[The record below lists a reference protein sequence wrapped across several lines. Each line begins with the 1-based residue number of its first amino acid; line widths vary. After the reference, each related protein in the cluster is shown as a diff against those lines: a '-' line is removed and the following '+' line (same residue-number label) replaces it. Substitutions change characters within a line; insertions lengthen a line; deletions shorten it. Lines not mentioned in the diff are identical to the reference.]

1 MNAGEMTLLEWI
13 AAFLLALHFPVPL
26 YWLIVHPFI
35 SFWRRH
41 GNAAFWFAGLF
52 SWGFVFFLLYRSR
65 HDLLHSA
72 GAPTA
77 AIVTGFLLV
86 GLDVYLIASAE
97 KALGL
102 RRLVGKTELE
112 GRGELVTVG
121 IFSRIRHPRYAGM
134 FCSVFGACL
143 MAGTLLVWIVA
154 IAWWLLTL
162 LFIFFEEREL
172 RGRFGRAFDD
182 YARRVPRFLP
192 FRLFPR
198 NE

>member
-1 MNAGEMTLLEWI
+1 MTPLDWF
-13 AAFLLALHFPVPL
+13 AAFLLVLHIPVPL

-35 SFWRRH
+35 AFWRRR

-52 SWGFVFFLLYRSR
+52 SWGVVFFLLYQFR

-72 GAPTA
+72 GAPLPA
-77 AIVTGFLLV
+77 VLAGFALV
-86 GLDVYLIASAE
+86 ALDVYLIAGAE

-112 GRGELVTVG
+112 GRGELVTTG
-121 IFSRIRHPRYAGM
+121 IFSRIRHPRYTGM
-134 FCSVFGACL
+134 FLSVLGACL
-143 MAGTLLVWIVA
+143 MAGTMLLWIVA
-154 IAWWLLTL
+154 LVWWLLAL

-172 RGRFGRAFDD
+172 RARFGPAFDD

-192 FRLFPR
+192 FRFFPR
-198 NE
+198 ND

>member
-1 MNAGEMTLLEWI
+1 MTPLDWF
-13 AAFLLALHFPVPL
+13 AAVLLALHLPVPL

-35 SFWRRH
+35 AFWRRC

-52 SWGFVFFLLYRSR
+52 SWGVVFFLLYHFR

-72 GAPTA
+72 GAPLPA
-77 AIVTGFLLV
+77 VLAGFALV
-86 GLDVYLIASAE
+86 ALDVYLIARAE

-112 GRGELVTVG
+112 GRGELITTG

-134 FCSVFGACL
+134 FCSLFGACL
-143 MAGTLLVWIVA
+143 MAGTLLLWIVA
-154 IAWWLLTL
+154 LVWWLLTL

-172 RGRFGRAFDD
+172 RARFGPAFDD
-182 YARRVPRFLP
+182 YARRVPGFLP
-192 FRLFPR
+192 FRFFPR
-198 NE
+198 ND